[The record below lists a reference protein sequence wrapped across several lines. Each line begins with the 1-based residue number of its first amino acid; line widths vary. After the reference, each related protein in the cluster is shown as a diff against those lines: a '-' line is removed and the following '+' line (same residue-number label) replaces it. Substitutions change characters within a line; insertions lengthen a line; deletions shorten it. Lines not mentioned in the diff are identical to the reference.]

1 MSLLTIC
8 LLDGSFAMRFELVFL
23 AISISIVS
31 EESTID
37 PSDVINCQVTV
48 GFHSPL
54 ILVAFSMAS
63 FSISPA
69 ILVKCEDE
77 NVSMFVPTVEKEGR
91 AETWLQKKK
100 YLVVVGEQH
109 SFTSTFK
116 GTSQNNYRW
125 NYPSWARQADG
136 NSESK
141 GSGNSS
147 TTSRICLEETPCERR
162 FPEGYSI

>member
-8 LLDGSFAMRFELVFL
+8 LLDGSFALRFELVFL

-77 NVSMFVPTVEKEGR
+77 NVSMHVCSSCRERRPQIRG
-91 AETWLQKKK
+91 AET
-100 YLVVVGEQH
+100 
-109 SFTSTFK
+109 
-116 GTSQNNYRW
+116 
-125 NYPSWARQADG
+125 
-136 NSESK
+136 
-141 GSGNSS
+141 
-147 TTSRICLEETPCERR
+147 
-162 FPEGYSI
+162 